1 MGAGTLIFSYI
12 FRFGALFLVQN
23 FRKVILMGVRFF
35 FFFFFFW
42 GGGGGVITKS
52 DYFLFWGGGREGV
65 ISIHFRDF

>member
-35 FFFFFFW
+35 FFFFFF
-42 GGGGGVITKS
+42 GGGGGGGHYEIG
-52 DYFLFWGGGREGV
+52 LFPLLGGGEGGG
-65 ISIHFRDF
+65 HFYTF